1 MVLSRV
7 QALKGLFL
15 CEPLSMDKTFKVD
28 EDLIAFERRMEF
40 LQDAVLSKMDL
51 SDAPLDNED
60 SESEEDVGDSS
71 ISISTEDNP
80 TADSRATPGVDNETA
95 EVQADNFDMDD
106 FWGEQLAADPVTLQ
120 VSPYVSE
127 DVLTADRGYETD
139 ESFKRFLQR
148 MKKANNMDERAEKE
162 RCANI
167 TSKSRSIWDSDS
179 QDPSDEDND
188 NDKTQQVAGDDRY
201 SYASEH
207 DGKQRRVDHST
218 TDNDNSGNA
227 ETQSVTGSARS
238 SYTSEHESKRR
249 RIIRSHSDDV
259 SPIWYGLGEHIG
271 VPEDMD
277 HFRLNNLESV
287 ADNEVSDEFQNRV
300 FSDYPLNDTYTR
312 RGNYISVLRFCCVN
326 EINSRADRRNMNE
339 RRRVWSSIRSNRDL
353 RTSIVQ
359 RAKAMYSKEFCSA
372 DQNPSE

>member
-7 QALKGLFL
+7 RALKGLFL

-28 EDLIAFERRMEF
+28 EDLIAFERRMEY
-40 LQDAVLSKMDL
+40 LQDSVLSKMDL
-51 SDAPLDNED
+51 SDAPLDDED

-71 ISISTEDNP
+71 MDCETSISTEENS
-80 TADSRATPGVDNETA
+80 TADSEATPGVDDKTTEI
-95 EVQADNFDMDD
+95 QANNFDTDD
-106 FWGEQLAADPVTLQ
+106 FW
-120 VSPYVSE
+120 
-127 DVLTADRGYETD
+127 
-139 ESFKRFLQR
+139 
-148 MKKANNMDERAEKE
+148 
-162 RCANI
+162 
-167 TSKSRSIWDSDS
+167 
-179 QDPSDEDND
+179 
-188 NDKTQQVAGDDRY
+188 DKQFT
-201 SYASEH
+201 
-207 DGKQRRVDHST
+207 ST

-227 ETQSVTGSARS
+227 ETKSVTGSARS

-249 RIIRSHSDDV
+249 RIIRSNTDDV
-259 SPIWYGLGEHIG
+259 NPIWYGLGEHIG

-312 RGNYISVLRFCCVN
+312 RGNYISVLRFCCIK
-326 EINSRADRRNMNE
+326 EINSRADRINMNE
-339 RRRVWSSIRSNRDL
+339 RRRVWSSIRSDRDL

-372 DQNPSE
+372 NQNPSE

>member
-7 QALKGLFL
+7 KALKGLFL

-51 SDAPLDNED
+51 SDAPLDDED

-71 ISISTEDNP
+71 MDCETSISTEDNP

-148 MKKANNMDERAEKE
+148 MKKANNMDE
-162 RCANI
+162 
-167 TSKSRSIWDSDS
+167 
-179 QDPSDEDND
+179 
-188 NDKTQQVAGDDRY
+188 
-201 SYASEH
+201 
-207 DGKQRRVDHST
+207 
-218 TDNDNSGNA
+218 
-227 ETQSVTGSARS
+227 
-238 SYTSEHESKRR
+238 
-249 RIIRSHSDDV
+249 
-259 SPIWYGLGEHIG
+259 
-271 VPEDMD
+271 
-277 HFRLNNLESV
+277 
-287 ADNEVSDEFQNRV
+287 
-300 FSDYPLNDTYTR
+300 
-312 RGNYISVLRFCCVN
+312 
-326 EINSRADRRNMNE
+326 
-339 RRRVWSSIRSNRDL
+339 
-353 RTSIVQ
+353 
-359 RAKAMYSKEFCSA
+359 
-372 DQNPSE
+372 

>member
-1 MVLSRV
+1 MQDTRQTKVL
-7 QALKGLFL
+7 
-15 CEPLSMDKTFKVD
+15 
-28 EDLIAFERRMEF
+28 
-40 LQDAVLSKMDL
+40 
-51 SDAPLDNED
+51 
-60 SESEEDVGDSS
+60 
-71 ISISTEDNP
+71 
-80 TADSRATPGVDNETA
+80 
-95 EVQADNFDMDD
+95 
-106 FWGEQLAADPVTLQ
+106 
-120 VSPYVSE
+120 
-127 DVLTADRGYETD
+127 
-139 ESFKRFLQR
+139 
-148 MKKANNMDERAEKE
+148 NNDERAEKE

-179 QDPSDEDND
+179 QDPSDEDYD

-207 DGKQRRVDHST
+207 DGKQRRVDRST
-218 TDNDNSGNA
+218 TDSDNSGNA

-249 RIIRSHSDDV
+249 RIICSNTDDV
-259 SPIWYGLGEHIG
+259 NPIWYGLGEHIG

>member
-1 MVLSRV
+1 
-7 QALKGLFL
+7 
-15 CEPLSMDKTFKVD
+15 MDKTFKVD
-28 EDLIAFERRMEF
+28 EDLIAFERRMEY
-40 LQDAVLSKMDL
+40 LQDAVLSRMDL
-51 SDAPLDNED
+51 SDAPLDDDD
-60 SESEEDVGDSS
+60 SESEEDIGDSS
-71 ISISTEDNP
+71 MSISTEDNP

-207 DGKQRRVDHST
+207 DGKRRRVDHST

-227 ETQSVTGSARS
+227 DTQSVTGSARS

-312 RGNYISVLRFCCVN
+312 RRNYISVLRFCCVN